1 MDKNKFFAKNGP
13 RPSVEQRMLTKLF
26 YRHANE
32 VYASFEDWKGYESVS
47 GWFVRGEAL
56 RNQLDR
62 DKLRV

>member
-32 VYASFEDWKGYESVS
+32 IYARFEDVNCHRKVNSFANES
-47 GWFVRGEAL
+47 
-56 RNQLDR
+56 
-62 DKLRV
+62 